1 MNSVVVTGASK
12 GIGLAAAER
21 LLKDGWG
28 VVGIA
33 RHSGGMDQLAS
44 SYGPSSFI
52 AVLGDVKERETHE
65 RAEQAAQE
73 LGRLTGWVNNAAI
86 EIATRAHDLVDEDLQ
101 EIFQVNLV
109 GYAYG
114 CSVACA
120 VFVAQ
125 GTPGAIVNVS
135 SIRAI
140 RSFPSGFAYEP
151 TKAGGDALTRSVAV
165 QYGHLGIRCNAVRPG
180 TIRTPLA
187 MQDLELADDP
197 ERLRQEWNEEQPLGR
212 IGEPHEVAA
221 VIAFLLSDDASF
233 VSGAFV
239 AVDGGGSARGH
250 PYPPGF

>member
-12 GIGLAAAER
+12 GIGLATAER

-44 SYGPSSFI
+44 SYGPSSFT

-65 RAEQAAQE
+65 RAAQAAQE

-86 EIATRAHDLVDEDLQ
+86 EIPTRAHDLVDEDLQ

-125 GTPGAIVNVS
+125 GTPGAI
-135 SIRAI
+135 
-140 RSFPSGFAYEP
+140 
-151 TKAGGDALTRSVAV
+151 SVAV
-165 QYGHLGIRCNAVRPG
+165 QYGHLGIRCNGVRPG

-187 MQDLELADDP
+187 MQDLEMADDP
-197 ERLRQEWNEEQPLGR
+197 ERLRQEWNGEQPLGR

-221 VIAFLLSDDASF
+221 IIAFLLSDDASF
-233 VSGAFV
+233 VTGAFV